1 MAERNG
7 PWTVHKAD
15 VRYENPWVRVEHNDV
30 TRADGTPGLY
40 GVVRFANLA
49 IGVLPL
55 FADGTV
61 PLVGQHR
68 FPFDAYSWELP
79 EGGGPKREAPE
90 AAARREL
97 AEETG
102 ITADHL
108 LEVGRADL
116 SNSVSDEQAVL
127 YLAWGLTQGE
137 ASPDGDE
144 VLAHRRVA
152 FADLLAEVLDGRITD
167 ALTHLLVLTALA
179 RAQRGE
185 LPEAPTA
192 LILGTETPGARP

>member
-1 MAERNG
+1 MRTTSPFGIRLTRVA
-7 PWTVHKAD
+7 
-15 VRYENPWVRVEHNDV
+15 YENPWITVEHNDV
-30 TRADGTPGLY
+30 TRPDGAPGIY

-79 EGGGPKREAPE
+79 EGGGPKDEAPE

-102 ITADHL
+102 LTADHL
-108 LEVGRADL
+108 LEIGRADL
-116 SNSVSDEQAVL
+116 SNSVTDEQAVM
-127 YLAWGLTQGE
+127 YLAWGLTEGE
-137 ASPDGDE
+137 ARPDGDE
-144 VLAHRRVA
+144 VLAHRRVP
-152 FADLLAEVLDGRITD
+152 FAELLAEVLSGAVTD
-167 ALTHLLVLTALA
+167 AFTQLMVLTALA
-179 RAQRGE
+179 RAQQAE

-192 LILGTETPGARP
+192 LILGTETPGAMP

>member
-1 MAERNG
+1 MGENPFRIRETRTA
-7 PWTVHKAD
+7 
-15 VRYENPWVRVEHNDV
+15 YENPWITVEHNEV
-30 TRADGTPGLY
+30 TRPDGAAGVY

-68 FPFDAYSWELP
+68 VPFDAYSGELP
-79 EGGGPKREAPE
+79 EGGGPKREAP
-90 AAARREL
+90 ADTARREL

-102 ITADHL
+102 VTAEHL
-108 LEVGRADL
+108 LEIGRADL
-116 SNSVSDEQAVL
+116 SNSVTDERAVL
-127 YLAWGLTQGE
+127 FLGWELSQGE
-137 ASPDGDE
+137 ARPDGDE
-144 VLAHRRVA
+144 VLAHRRVP
-152 FADLLAEVLDGRITD
+152 FADLLSEVLSGQVTD

-185 LPEAPTA
+185 LPDAPTA
-192 LILGTETPGARP
+192 LILGTKTPGARP

>member
-1 MAERNG
+1 MTANG
-7 PWTVHKAD
+7 PWRIAGTRTA
-15 VRYENPWVRVEHNDV
+15 YENPWIRVEHNEVVRPDG
-30 TRADGTPGLY
+30 ADGVY

-79 EGGGPKREAPE
+79 EGGGPKGERPKD
-90 AAARREL
+90 AAQREL

-102 ITADHL
+102 LTAEHL
-108 LEVGRADL
+108 LEIGRADL
-116 SNSVSDEQAVL
+116 SNSVTDERAVMF
-127 YLAWGLTQGE
+127 LAWGLTEGE
-137 ASPDGDE
+137 ARPDGDE
-144 VLAHRRVA
+144 VLAHRRVP
-152 FADLLAEVLDGRITD
+152 FATLLAEVLSGAVTD
-167 ALTHLLVLTALA
+167 ALTHLLVLTAFA

-185 LPEAPTA
+185 LPQTPAA
-192 LILGTETPGARP
+192 LILGVPPTGAAP